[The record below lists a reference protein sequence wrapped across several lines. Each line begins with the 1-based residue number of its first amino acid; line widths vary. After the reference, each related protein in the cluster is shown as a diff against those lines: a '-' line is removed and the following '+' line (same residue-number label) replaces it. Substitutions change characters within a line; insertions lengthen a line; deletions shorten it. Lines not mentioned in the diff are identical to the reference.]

1 MTAPPKKRQAS
12 TDIQNNIMMGKAM
25 VTVVMAAIFA
35 TTANAEEREVR
46 QPDGKFSAIEVTK
59 GANLTIEQVKDK
71 TGIEVATDGCPTT
84 DVETYVKDGV
94 LTVRMKKRT
103 PGSAVQVTV
112 FIDDLE
118 KVVVRRGAS
127 VETDG
132 TFTRKGKFQ
141 LDVGAKCDAKM
152 DIDVEELHVDASTCR
167 IEVEGKAT
175 RQQVFV
181 AGTLGGATYDA
192 KELESEDVDI
202 KAVNALA
209 IVNFSGSLKAEAVS
223 GTIKYIGEDAHVTK
237 SGNGLVEREL

>member
-12 TDIQNNIMMGKAM
+12 TVIQNNIMMGKAM

-103 PGSAVQVTV
+103 P
-112 FIDDLE
+112 
-118 KVVVRRGAS
+118 
-127 VETDG
+127 TD
-132 TFTRKGKFQ
+132 RY
-141 LDVGAKCDAKM
+141 LRM
-152 DIDVEELHVDASTCR
+152 L
-167 IEVEGKAT
+167 
-175 RQQVFV
+175 
-181 AGTLGGATYDA
+181 
-192 KELESEDVDI
+192 
-202 KAVNALA
+202 
-209 IVNFSGSLKAEAVS
+209 
-223 GTIKYIGEDAHVTK
+223 
-237 SGNGLVEREL
+237 